1 MDEKDV
7 QPVTGNRLLR
17 NTILLYAAHGFRL
30 LIPLLVLPALTRR
43 LSPSAYG
50 MVVYAQSLMT
60 NFQTFVDFGFNTST
74 VAEISRARGDPARV
88 ERLAVGTVAAK
99 GRLALAGGTGL
110 LLFAA
115 WGGVEGARA
124 PYLLLS
130 GAAVALTVFLPDF
143 LFCGLERMEVNTL
156 IFLAMKAGA
165 GMLTLAFV
173 RSDAQVWLIPA
184 FDILLTLTGIGLYR
198 GAVRRLG
205 LRIGGRGEPWRRLV
219 RESVW
224 YFAADFLPALN
235 GTLSTLL
242 LWRCLEAEEYACW
255 GLSWQIFS
263 AVRGLY
269 QPLRTALFPHM
280 ARNRTG
286 KMFRRLTAVLLPL
299 AALGCLACWWGAEY
313 AVTLLGGKAYLAA
326 AGMFRRLIPVL
337 FLGCPSMM
345 AGWLALGAAG
355 KKRTLFFSCAAGT
368 AVQILGFAVLAA
380 AGVLTAASA
389 PWVLLLS
396 EGVILLAQLI
406 CLEGAYKNE

>member
-7 QPVTGNRLLR
+7 SPVRESRLLR
-17 NTILLYAAHGFRL
+17 NTVLLYAAHGFRL
-30 LIPLLVLPALTRR
+30 LIPLLILPALTRR

-50 MVVYAQSLMT
+50 MVVYTQSLMT

-88 ERLAVGTVAAK
+88 GRLAAGTVAAK
-99 GRLALAGGTGL
+99 GRLALAAGAGL
-110 LLFAA
+110 LLYAV
-115 WGGVEGARA
+115 WEGTGGARA
-124 PYLLLS
+124 LYLLLS
-130 GAAVALTVFLPDF
+130 GAAVALSVFLPDF
-143 LFCGLERMEVNTL
+143 LFCGLEKMEVNTL
-156 IFLAMKAGA
+156 IFLVMKAGA
-165 GMLTLAFV
+165 GALTLAFV

-184 FDILLTLTGIGLYR
+184 FDILLTLAGIGLYR

-205 LRIGGRGEPWRRLV
+205 LRISGRGESWRPLV

-224 YFAADFLPALN
+224 YFAADFLPSLN

-242 LWRCLEAEEYACW
+242 LWKCLDAEEYACW
-255 GLSWQIFS
+255 CLSWQIFS
-263 AVRGLY
+263 ALRGLY

-280 ARNRTG
+280 ARDRTG
-286 KMFRRLTAVLLPL
+286 GIFRRLAVLLLPL
-299 AALGCLACWWGAEY
+299 AALGCLACWWGAEF
-313 AVTLLGGKAYLAA
+313 AVTLLGGKEYLAA
-326 AGMFRRLIPVL
+326 AGMLRRLIPVL

-368 AVQILGFAVLAA
+368 AVQILGFTVLAA
-380 AGVLTAASA
+380 TRVLTAASA

-406 CLEGAYKNE
+406 CLERGVQE